1 MKKFLLYVAI
11 ILLLTAGMAA
21 AADQSLLEIGAD
33 YRFRYDI
40 LSGRVHDHM
49 YITPQGAP
57 AGAPGYQ
64 AYNDGLMLDR
74 VGLNL
79 KANATEDL
87 TVKARLI
94 MYKVYGHQSMQPVQF
109 NYFADKTYGPFDG
122 TIGHVPT
129 DDTLKVDQ
137 VYATISNIGG
147 GPIWVSVGR
156 RPSTGGV
163 PTNIRQNLEKPGVDG
178 DIGLVTDYAFDGA
191 TAGFAPVV
199 TNLPGAYARISYG
212 KGFDSGFNSTTNT
225 LKDTDFIGLNVVPYD
240 TNDLLINLQVQKG
253 FHFVDR
259 PGDIAPL
266 PNNNFQPT
274 IYPWIQPIAPSAN
287 VGNIAWWGGVVT
299 KKVSDFNLFLSVA
312 QSKTYPTDNQVSGV
326 GLLWDTFHPEAQQ
339 SLVGSAI
346 YLGGRYDI
354 KSTGTKIGVEYNQG
368 TQYWVGL
375 VPAADDMW
383 TSKLGTRGKVYE
395 IYVIQDLNT
404 KPLMKNAKAFWRFGY
419 QYYKFD
425 YTGSNNWMGASV
437 KISDLDVRNTINVQR
452 LEPVEYAKDLY
463 VVFDVLF

>member
-49 YITPQGAP
+49 YITSQGAP

-87 TVKARLI
+87 TVKARMI

-122 TIGHVPT
+122 IIGHVPV

-137 VYATISNIGG
+137 AYATISNIGSE
-147 GPIWVSVGR
+147 PIWVSVGR

-163 PTNIRQNLEKPGVDG
+163 PTNIRQNYEKPGVDG

-191 TAGFAPVV
+191 TAGYAPVI
-199 TNLPGAYARISYG
+199 TALPGAYAKISYG
-212 KGFDSGFNSTTNT
+212 KGFDSGFNSRTNT

-240 TNDLLINLQVQKG
+240 TNNLLINLQAQKG

-259 PGDIAPL
+259 PGDIAPI
-266 PNNNFQPT
+266 PNNDFHDTVDPR
-274 IYPWIQPIAPSAN
+274 IHSIPPSEN
-287 VGNIAWWGGVVT
+287 VGNIAWWGGVVMG
-299 KKVSDFNLFLSVA
+299 KVSDFNLFLAVA
-312 QSKTYPTDNQVSGV
+312 QSKTYPTDNQVSGA
-326 GLLWDTFHPEAQQ
+326 GLLWDTFHPEAQK

-354 KSTGTKIGVEYNQG
+354 KSTGTKIGAEYNQG

-437 KISDLDVRNTINVQR
+437 KISDLDVRNTVNVQR